1 MKHVIIGAG
10 AAGIAAAATLR
21 QSKADDEIVLIS
33 SDNDVHSRCMLHNY
47 ISGERTK
54 GEIRFIGED
63 FFQENRII
71 WKKGI
76 NVLRIDTQAKVLRT
90 SGGDESYDKLL
101 IATGS
106 ESVIPP
112 VGALRNAGNV
122 YGLRHLADAE
132 AIRERAQQAER
143 IVIIGAGL
151 VGLDAAYALLALG
164 KKPVIVE
171 MEKRVLPLNLDE
183 RSAAAYQKLF
193 EDHGCIFRLGCKVK
207 DTISTGTQISAI
219 SLEGGETLLC
229 DMVIV
234 AAGVRPAIPFLEG
247 SGIEYSRAIT
257 VDERMRTS
265 VADVYAAG
273 DVTGLSGIWP
283 NASEMGEV
291 AAKNMT
297 GQDAVYD
304 DSFSL
309 KNIVHFFGLATMSSG
324 VLYPAEGDS
333 VVIRE
338 IGKHYNKWILR
349 DGVVQ
354 GVILQGDVSYSGFWQ
369 YLIKNRI
376 KVKEPVWK
384 ASYADYFSVLES
396 GEYTYAAS

>member
-10 AAGIAAAATLR
+10 AAGIAAAGTLR
-21 QSKADDEIVLIS
+21 QSSADDEIVLIS
-33 SDNDVHSRCMLHNY
+33 SDSDVHSRCMLHNY

-63 FFQENRII
+63 FFQENRVI
-71 WKKGI
+71 WKKGL
-76 NVLRIDTQAKVLRT
+76 NVLGIDAQAKVLRT
-90 SGGDESYDKLL
+90 SGGDESYDRLL

-122 YGLRHLADAE
+122 YGLRHLEDAE

-151 VGLDAAYALLALG
+151 VGLDAAYALIELG
-164 KKPVIVE
+164 KKPVVVE
-171 MEKRVLPLNLDE
+171 MEKRVLPLNLDD

-193 EDHGCIFRLGCKVK
+193 EDHGCVFRLGSKVK
-207 DTISTGTQISAI
+207 DTISTGAQISGI
-219 SLEGGETLLC
+219 ILEGGETLLC

-234 AAGVRPAIPFLEG
+234 AAGVRPAVQFLEG
-247 SGIEYSRAIT
+247 SGIECGRAIT

-265 VADVYAAG
+265 VPDIYAAG

-283 NASEMGEV
+283 NATEMGEV
-291 AAKNMT
+291 AAKNMA
-297 GQDAVYD
+297 GLDAVYD
-304 DSFSL
+304 DRFSL
-309 KNIVHFFGLATMSSG
+309 KNAVHFFGLATVSAG
-324 VLYPAEGDS
+324 VLYPTEGDR

-338 IGKHYNKWILR
+338 SGKRYNKWILR
-349 DGVVQ
+349 DGAVQ
-354 GVILQGDVSYSGFWQ
+354 GVILQGDISYSGFWQ

-376 KVKEPVWK
+376 KIEEPVWK
-384 ASYADYFSVLES
+384 ASYADYYSVLES
-396 GEYTYAAS
+396 GEYTYSTP